1 MTSPQT
7 FVLQS
12 PRGEVTLVGNT
23 RGGRAVSG
31 YYSGTYEHRLISS
44 SWNGPRAGGTT
55 IPVLPMRKPGHGR
68 FGELAEGP
76 AAAEQVR

>member
-1 MTSPQT
+1 MTSADIRSP
-7 FVLQS
+7 VS
-12 PRGEVTLVGNT
+12 PRGSYTRGNT

>member
-1 MTSPQT
+1 M
-7 FVLQS
+7 
-12 PRGEVTLVGNT
+12 
-23 RGGRAVSG
+23 SG

-76 AAAEQVR
+76 AAAEQAR